1 MTGPARSRVSRSSD
15 TAARLRQPNCYDPP
29 QEGWGMQHRESEFW
43 ATYGEPILVTAALMV
58 STIAYFV
65 YLLLA

>member
-1 MTGPARSRVSRSSD
+1 
-15 TAARLRQPNCYDPP
+15 
-29 QEGWGMQHRESEFW
+29 MQNREPEFW

-58 STIAYFV
+58 STIAYFL